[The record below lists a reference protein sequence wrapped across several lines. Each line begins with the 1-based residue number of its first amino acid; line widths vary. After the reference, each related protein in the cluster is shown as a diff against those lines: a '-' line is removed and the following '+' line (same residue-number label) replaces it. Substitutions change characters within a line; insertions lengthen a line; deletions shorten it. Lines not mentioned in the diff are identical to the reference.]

1 MTMQICSND
10 ACTSFAD
17 DSSQATGQ
25 DFNTDDAWCD
35 ELSTGSSDEL
45 STGSSDELSTGSSD
59 PVEVEIF
66 GLEILLDRMRLVD
79 DTDDDSLVSFEVDS
93 LVLARRRLSHIHHNR
108 HGARP
113 RRRLG
118 GSVDSLVLAR
128 RRLSHIV
135 HERNNTKRSAI
146 HSQLRMLRSSKR
158 PKSDD
163 DSSATSSEES
173 STYTSSTSSDESS
186 AFTFDCST
194 VDSLILARERLASRR
209 VRTWINRR
217 VSESQS
223 TSESNNRGAPVKV
236 DHKQHPVC
244 HQKGFHGLVA
254 NAIPNT
260 GGGNRAA

>member
-1 MTMQICSND
+1 MTMQICSD
-10 ACTSFAD
+10 DTRTSLAD
-17 DSSQATGQ
+17 VSSQATGQ

-35 ELSTGSSDEL
+35 ELSTRSNDEL

-66 GLEILLDRMRLVD
+66 GLEILLDRMHLSD

-113 RRRLG
+113 RRRLS

-128 RRLSHIV
+128 RRLPRIV
-135 HERNNTKRSAI
+135 HERKNTKRSAI
-146 HSQLRMLRSSKR
+146 HSLRMLRSSKR
-158 PKSDD
+158 AKSDD
-163 DSSATSSEES
+163 ESSSTSSDES

-186 AFTFDCST
+186 TFTFDCST
-194 VDSLILARERLASRR
+194 VDSLVLARERLASRR

-217 VSESQS
+217 AAVPQN
-223 TSESNNRGAPVKV
+223 TIESNNRGAPVKM
-236 DHKQHPVC
+236 DHEQHLAC
-244 HQKGFHGLVA
+244 HQKGFHMLVA
-254 NAIPNT
+254 NSKPNS
-260 GGGNRAA
+260 GGGSRAA